1 MFTPFCRT
9 NTPRRSLPTPFLRTC
24 RVLLLLAFAGFIALP
39 ARAQAPTPLPQ
50 DMQAHLARHKALQT
64 AMAEARSSLESYAAA
79 APAEQG
85 VANYF
90 LMQLDLMEAL
100 AQNAFDLS
108 FLYYDRILV
117 SQKAGN
123 ILAGYLG
130 QRLNLLADRLF
141 ETTRSFRERLD
152 AVPALRAMPAI
163 AGVLPVV
170 EAFTNATGVHAEDIL
185 SHIK

>member
-1 MFTPFCRT
+1 M
-9 NTPRRSLPTPFLRTC
+9 
-24 RVLLLLAFAGFIALP
+24 LLLLVFAGFITLP
-39 ARAQAPTPLPQ
+39 ARAQAPAPLPQ

-64 AMAEARSSLESYAAA
+64 AMDEARSSLESYAEAD
-79 APAEQG
+79 PAEQG
-85 VANYF
+85 VVNYF

-108 FLYYDRILV
+108 FLYYDRVLV

-130 QRLNLLADRLF
+130 QRLTLLADGLF

-163 AGVLPVV
+163 AGVLPAAI
-170 EAFTNATGVHAEDIL
+170 EFTNATGVHAEDIL
-185 SHIK
+185 SHVK